1 MNYMNQIAQMLGV
14 ELEEEFYLKSTTN
27 GYYCTSGK
35 NKTTFK
41 LSESGVKYKFI
52 RNTNNYEWCSLDAIL
67 AEVLTGSLEIVKKP
81 WKPEDKEIMYY
92 IGLNRSINQTWFN
105 AKGGFTLLT
114 YSLGNCFRTEEEITP
129 EVLEETWKRCYG
141 AYFQDDKQDGA
152 QQ

>member
-1 MNYMNQIAQMLGV
+1 MNYMNQIAQILGV

-27 GYYCTSGK
+27 GYYCASGK

-81 WKPEDKEIMYY
+81 RKPKKDEKYYYVSLRKEIV
-92 IGLNRSINQTWFN
+92 QTRFYEVHN
-105 AKGGFTLLT
+105 DVMR
-114 YSLGNCFRTEEEITP
+114 YQLGNCFRTIEEITP
-129 EVLEETWKRCYG
+129 EILEKTWQKCYG

>member
-1 MNYMNQIAQMLGV
+1 MNYMKQIAQMLGV
-14 ELEEEFYLKSTTN
+14 ELGEEFYLKSTLN
-27 GYYCTSGK
+27 GKYCSSGK

-81 WKPEDKEIMYY
+81 WKPSHGLRYYYVRLDKTLDYTI
-92 IGLNRSINQTWFN
+92 FN
-105 AKGGFTLLT
+105 SEFYWNVLAYT
-114 YSLGNCFRTEEEITP
+114 LGNCFRTKEEITP
-129 EVLEETWKRCYG
+129 EVLEETWQKCYG
-141 AYFQDDKQDGA
+141 VYFQDDEQDGA

>member
-1 MNYMNQIAQMLGV
+1 MNYMKQIAQMLGV
-14 ELEEEFYLKSTTN
+14 ELEEEFYLKNTTN
-27 GYYCTSGK
+27 GYYCASGK

-52 RNTNNYEWCSLDAIL
+52 RNTNNYEWCRLDAIL

-81 WKPEDKEIMYY
+81 WRPKDKEFVYY
-92 IGLNRSINQTWFN
+92 IELNRSITRTWFN
-105 AKGGFTLLT
+105 AKGGVTLLM
-114 YSLGNCFRTEEEITP
+114 YSLGNCFKTEEEITP
-129 EVLEETWKRCYG
+129 EVLEETWQRCYG